1 MVDKSE
7 ARDAISKLVYGY
19 AEALDGGDLE
29 RVAAFF
35 EHAVIRS
42 ADGENRGRDAVRE
55 MYRRWTALYDARGR
69 RSDWGRPGATPHT
82 RHLTSNLMI
91 DVADDGKSASA
102 RSSVVVFM
110 SLPGF
115 PLQPILRGG
124 YRDRFECVGGRWR
137 FSERVMLV
145 DDVGDLS
152 RHLLQ
157 PLGPSPT

>member
-1 MVDKSE
+1 MLDKAE
-7 ARDAISKLVYGY
+7 ARDAISKLIYGY

-29 RVAAFF
+29 RVGAFF
-35 EHAVIRS
+35 EHAVIH
-42 ADGENRGRDAVRE
+42 AAAGEIRGAEGARE
-55 MYRRWTALYDARGR
+55 MYRAWTVLYDEQGR
-69 RSDWGRPGATPHT
+69 PSDWGRPGATPHT

-91 DVADDGKSASA
+91 DVADDGRSAAA
-102 RSSVVVFM
+102 RCSVVVFM

-124 YRDRFECVGGRWR
+124 YRDRFECADGRWR
-137 FSERVMLV
+137 FAERVMLV

-157 PLGPSPT
+157 KL